1 MRCPCTASAQG
12 LIRDAEIEQILRDYS
27 DPLFEAAGLK
37 PDDVNIYI
45 VQDDTLNAFV
55 AGGQN
60 MFIHTG
66 LIMEAET
73 PEELKGVIGARDR
86 PHCAWPQRHARSGL

>member
-1 MRCPCTASAQG
+1 M
-12 LIRDAEIEQILRDYS
+12 
-27 DPLFEAAGLK
+27 
-37 PDDVNIYI
+37 NIYI
-45 VQDDTLNAFV
+45 VQDDTLNAAA

-73 PEELKGVIGARDR
+73 PEELKGVIGHETGHIALATTSRARPPTKAPATCR
-86 PHCAWPQRHARSGL
+86 